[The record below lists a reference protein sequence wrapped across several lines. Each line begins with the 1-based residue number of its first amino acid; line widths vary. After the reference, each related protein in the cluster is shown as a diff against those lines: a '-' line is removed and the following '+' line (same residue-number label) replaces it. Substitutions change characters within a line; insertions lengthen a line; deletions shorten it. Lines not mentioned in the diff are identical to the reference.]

1 MLFLI
6 NEGFIKF
13 DIGNFL
19 LKYRSL
25 VFHSEQ
31 KKFTSYNIFEYQLKR
46 QIFDARKL

>member
-25 VFHSEQ
+25 AFRSEQ
-31 KKFTSYNIFEYQLKR
+31 QEIYKYVQYF
-46 QIFDARKL
+46 